1 MKSPNNDVRQ
11 IGDYKSSFTKLS
23 RVIAAA
29 TLIAT
34 LGGCA
39 SMQTPEVTGADNSDL
54 YTGESALV
62 YENKT
67 KDATAE
73 QLNAEADQALMT
85 GETDKAVFYYVRSLG
100 IDGSQHEIYA
110 KIGYVHMN
118 KGNHGLAIKAFERAL
133 KIAPEDV
140 PSLSG
145 LGRTH
150 LALQHYQQAKKL
162 LEDAAWLDQK
172 RFEPQVYITAT
183 DGETAE
189 HETDA
194 VVQEQNAAVETEQQT
209 LQEGARQQPAVE
221 ADTLDLASEPQSE
234 TTLEDRLK
242 NVTPDWQVDDNS
254 PYEIYNSLG
263 IIADLRKEFWLAQ
276 FYYELAIQIQPQNP
290 SPYNNLGYSYYLS
303 EQWEEAEKRYRKALK
318 LDANHEGAWRNLG
331 LLYTRQGRYHKALDT
346 FGRIMDEP
354 EAYNTVGYLCMLS
367 KRYVMAEQFFEKAID
382 LSPSY
387 YLLARQNLKLNRQY
401 LEDDVLSDNE

>member
-1 MKSPNNDVRQ
+1 MRSQDRDPNKAKK
-11 IGDYKSSFTKLS
+11 IGDQLAELPRFMA
-23 RVIAAA
+23 VA

-34 LGGCA
+34 LSGCA
-39 SMQTPEVTGADNSDL
+39 NLQTPEVVGADNSDL
-54 YTGESALV
+54 YIGESALV

-67 KDATAE
+67 KDATVE
-73 QLNAEADQALMT
+73 QLNEEADLALAL

-100 IDGSQHEIYA
+100 IDGSQHELYA
-110 KIGYVHMN
+110 KIAYIHME
-118 KGNHGLAIKAFERAL
+118 KGNHGLAVKAFDRAL
-133 KIAPEDV
+133 KIAPEHI

-150 LALQHYQQAKKL
+150 LTLKHYQKAKEL
-162 LEDAAWLDQK
+162 LEEAAWLDQK
-172 RFEPQVYITAT
+172 RFEPQTFIAGT
-183 DGETAE
+183 DAETADNE
-189 HETDA
+189 
-194 VVQEQNAAVETEQQT
+194 VNPSSQEQDVAAE
-209 LQEGARQQPAVE
+209 ADQPALPASTGEHLAVKAQPLDMAAEPESE
-221 ADTLDLASEPQSE
+221 A
-234 TTLEDRLK
+234 TLEGRLK
-242 NVTPDWQVDDNS
+242 NVTPDWQVDNKS
-254 PYEIYNSLG
+254 PYDVYNSLG

-290 SPYNNLGYSYYLS
+290 SPYNNVGYSYYLS

-318 LDANHEGAWRNLG
+318 LDANYEGAWRNLG

-346 FGRIMDEP
+346 FSRIMEEP

-367 KRYVMAEQFFEKAID
+367 KRYEQAEQFFEKAID

-401 LEDDVLSDNE
+401 LEQEALNKD